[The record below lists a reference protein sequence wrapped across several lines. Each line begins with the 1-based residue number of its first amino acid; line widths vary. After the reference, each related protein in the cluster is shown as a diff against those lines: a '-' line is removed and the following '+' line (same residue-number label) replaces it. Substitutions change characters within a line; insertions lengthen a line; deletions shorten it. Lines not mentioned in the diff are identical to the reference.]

1 MLEPWMKGRTHRST
15 VPVTTPPVTT
25 PPVTTPPVTTAPVT
39 TPSTTTTTTT
49 TTTPLAPSLSQ
60 KESVQNKESKSSYV
74 ATLEVLLGISSIFA
88 LVLPVAVYFYMRR
101 QTRQLDSPPAN
112 SQSPWE
118 NVELLQ
124 LQ

>member
-101 QTRQLDSPPAN
+101 QTRQLKWTLRTPVSP
-112 SQSPWE
+112 
-118 NVELLQ
+118 
-124 LQ
+124 